1 VFRDVSGGL
10 GDARSFDTCDNAL
23 PRKHFMK
30 PPLLVALAAISFTTP
45 ARADCADDVCGTIKK
60 ILEARSGNFS
70 KIKGKPGLD
79 PRGDPIWEG
88 TLAVANLLNH
98 CTINKRGEGS
108 HYEYRCESQES
119 RSLENAKKIADGVKA
134 AFQSADPMLVWFEDP
149 AALALADIEGFH
161 GTDGWYGGY
170 AKNKAML
177 ARIEIVVSDATGS
190 TVVVTVF
197 AKPLTR
203 RDLR

>member
-1 VFRDVSGGL
+1 MKFRFFVFFL
-10 GDARSFDTCDNAL
+10 
-23 PRKHFMK
+23 
-30 PPLLVALAAISFTTP
+30 ALAALLFALP
-45 ARADCADDVCGTIKK
+45 ARADCADDACGSIKK

-79 PRGDPIWEG
+79 PRGDPVWEG
-88 TLAVANLLNH
+88 TQAIADLINH

>member
-1 VFRDVSGGL
+1 
-10 GDARSFDTCDNAL
+10 
-23 PRKHFMK
+23 MK
-30 PPLLVALAAISFTTP
+30 FPILVALTALLFTVP
-45 ARADCADDVCGTIKK
+45 ARADCADDACSSIKK
-60 ILEARSGNFS
+60 ILDARAGNFS

-79 PRGDPIWEG
+79 PRGDPVWEG
-88 TLAVANLLNH
+88 TQAVADLINH

-108 HYEYRCESQES
+108 HYEYRCETQASHSPEKT
-119 RSLENAKKIADGVKA
+119 KKIADGLKA

-170 AKNKAML
+170 VKNKAML
-177 ARIEIVVSDATGS
+177 VRVEIVVSDASGNTA
-190 TVVVTVF
+190 VVTIF

-203 RDLR
+203 RDLK